1 MDIFDVAANLLGG
14 AVAVRQC
21 TGAPPVR
28 YCRPSSGG
36 MAGGKVRLHY
46 YKCTFSLSVP
56 RNTLMGVFFS
66 VYYIRDDIKE
76 NPYGAVHVVWLQQER
91 GTNHWLYSF
100 CQTDIGK
107 YEPYTL
113 Y

>member
-1 MDIFDVAANLLGG
+1 MHRCAASSLL
-14 AVAVRQC
+14 Q
-21 TGAPPVR
+21 TQQWQ
-28 YCRPSSGG
+28 SGRREG
-36 MAGGKVRLHY
+36 EIALLQVHIL
-46 YKCTFSLSVP
+46 SLCHV
-56 RNTLMGVFFS
+56 TLNGVFLS

-107 YEPYTL
+107 WYIYITHT